1 MARPNNVTEIDTH
14 ERLKKWSYA
23 AIAEGIGMGKG
34 KGRTAIL
41 LALSA
46 MFLLAG
52 CSHARETRLLG
63 DPKWLA
69 GESRP
74 CIMHDLAYLECGY
87 SDAQGYFEESK
98 TKEVHSFLVTFNK
111 EPEGAL
117 SVWKCTRKA
126 DSISC
131 KDM

>member
-1 MARPNNVTEIDTH
+1 MRKAT
-14 ERLKKWSYA
+14 
-23 AIAEGIGMGKG
+23 
-34 KGRTAIL
+34 IL

-46 MFLLAG
+46 MFMSAG
-52 CSHARETRLLG
+52 CSHTKETRLVG
-63 DPKWLA
+63 DPNWLA
-69 GESRP
+69 GETRP

-117 SVWKCTRKA
+117 SVWKCTRKE
-126 DSISC
+126 DSIVC